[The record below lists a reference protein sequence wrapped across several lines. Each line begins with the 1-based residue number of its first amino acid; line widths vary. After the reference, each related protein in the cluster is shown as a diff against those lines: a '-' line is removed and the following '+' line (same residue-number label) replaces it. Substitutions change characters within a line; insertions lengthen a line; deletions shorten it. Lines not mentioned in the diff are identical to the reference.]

1 MFCMSIF
8 SILYVVYDII
18 GNVSCC
24 HKTDVG
30 LVFARPG
37 SDYDHMMIGCGV
49 IDHFLT
55 YNKVICSFRMFRTLF
70 SISKIVECC
79 VHLL

>member
-18 GNVSCC
+18 GNVSC
-24 HKTDVG
+24 HTTDVG

-37 SDYDHMMIGCGV
+37 SNQSNFDHRMVGCGV
-49 IDHFLT
+49 IDHFLAQ
-55 YNKVICSFRMFRTLF
+55 NKVICSFRMLRTIF
-70 SISKIVECC
+70 
-79 VHLL
+79 